1 MSPQPSRASE
11 RPDAMDSPI
20 LEIERLSKSFGSTRA
35 LDGASLTV
43 MPGRVHGLVGQNGS
57 GKSTLVKVLAG
68 YHDPDHGAR
77 ITMDGMEVTASLPG
91 GGSRAHGLRFVHQ
104 DLGVVGE
111 LSVTENLFVDRFAA
125 ERWGV
130 LRWRAEHAK
139 AAALLR
145 SFGVDLDPRLR
156 LSDLSAAAQAMVV
169 IVRAAE
175 GLRDS
180 EPQGGRRGVLVLDEA
195 TASLPLAARTHLRA
209 VVREVVGLG
218 HGVLFVSHFPDEVLD
233 WADHVTVLRDGR
245 VVADRSTEGMDEQEL
260 VELIIGRSIEPLEP
274 ASVLSR
280 DQGALAVAVAGLCG
294 SEIEGLD
301 FDVRQG
307 EVLGITGLVGSG
319 FDEVCRILGGAAPAR
334 AGLLELDGRQWDL
347 ASFSPVDA
355 RRASI
360 AYVPQDRQHLG
371 AAPSLTVL
379 ENISLPI
386 LDRHRGAGDRIRH
399 RQLRREVTRL
409 LREHDVVPP
418 DPDLPLRSLSGG
430 NQQKVV
436 IAKAMAAAPRVLALV
451 EPTQGVD
458 VGARGEILR
467 KLRDV
472 VHRGT
477 AVVCA
482 TTDAGQLEELCDR
495 VLVLRRGK
503 LAAELSGDAIN
514 EDRILEETYRV
525 VADAREAV

>member
-1 MSPQPSRASE
+1 
-11 RPDAMDSPI
+11 MDSPI
-20 LEIERLSKSFGSTRA
+20 LEIDSLSKTFGSTRA
-35 LDGASLTV
+35 LEGASLTV
-43 MPGRVHGLVGQNGS
+43 MPGMVHGLVGQNGS

-68 YHDPDHGAR
+68 YHEADPGAR
-77 ITMDGMEVTASLPG
+77 ITIDGSEVTGSLAG
-91 GGSRAHGLRFVHQ
+91 GGSRSLGLRFVHQ
-104 DLGVVGE
+104 DLGVVRE

-125 ERWGV
+125 EPWGL
-130 LRWRAEHAK
+130 LRWRTEHDK

-145 SFGVDLDPRLR
+145 SFGVDLDPRVR
-156 LSDLSAAAQAMVV
+156 LAELSAAAQAMVV

-175 GLRDS
+175 GLRDA
-180 EPQGGRRGVLVLDEA
+180 EAQGGRRGVLVLDEA
-195 TASLPLAARTHLRA
+195 TASLPLVARTHLRA

-245 VVADRSTEGMDEQEL
+245 VVADRSTEGMDENQL
-260 VELIIGRSIEPLEP
+260 VELIIGRRIEPLEQASLLTQERGVP
-274 ASVLSR
+274 AVR
-280 DQGALAVAVAGLCG
+280 VTGLRG
-294 SEIEGLD
+294 SEIEELD
-301 FDVRQG
+301 FDIRPG

-319 FDEVCRILGGAAPAR
+319 FDEVCRSLGGAAPAR
-334 AGLLELDGRQWDL
+334 AGLLEIDGRRWDL
-347 ASFSPVDA
+347 AEFSPVDA

-360 AYVPQDRQHLG
+360 AYVPQDRQHQG
-371 AAPSLTVL
+371 AAPTLTVL

-386 LDRHRGAGDRIRH
+386 LDRHRGMGDRIKH
-399 RQLRREVTRL
+399 RQLRREVARL
-409 LREHDVVPP
+409 LQEHDVVPP

-436 IAKAMAAAPRVLALV
+436 IAKAMAATPRLLALV

-467 KLRDV
+467 KLRGV

-482 TTDAGQLEELCDR
+482 TTDAGQLEQLCDR
-495 VLVLRRGK
+495 VLVLRRGR
-503 LAAELSGDAIN
+503 LGAELRGDAIN

-525 VADAREAV
+525 AADAREAV